1 MNKKTIFK
9 NILKLSLFSLLISQ
23 SACVVA
29 NNCYKLGYSQ
39 KIDSTFFN
47 EKDSKGYFIYSYLD
61 KKDSKSYFLYKIDS
75 NGNAEKIIDLGS
87 KSYDAKNQN
96 SNNLDYKFTI
106 LPNDKI
112 LLQEN
117 LTSDQYISKQTINS
131 SSWQPLE
138 LSSSYYLVDLKSK
151 SLIYKKDALSQ
162 SSIFDSENKNIFNMT
177 SKGINVFNIENGFYY
192 NNTIEN
198 NEKESYLSAKWVDSN
213 TLFVIKTDGI
223 DYNSKLKTAF
233 IYQLKDNNLIKISEY
248 NINEEQ
254 QNIFSQLEPKIYTN
268 NILEFEANVREN
280 AKPPNMSRNS
290 YKLDFSNNSL
300 ALIKS
305 NLPDTPIT
313 INQPKILLKASQKM
327 YLEYIEPNSIVTSKK
342 PIFDYLKELPKGF
355 YSEESL
361 CGDYKTM

>member
-39 KIDSTFFN
+39 KIDATFFN

-61 KKDSKSYFLYKIDS
+61 KKDSKSYFLYKIDV
-75 NGNAEKIIDLGS
+75 NGSSEKIIDLGS

-106 LPNDKI
+106 LSNDKI

-117 LTSDQYISKQTINS
+117 ISSDKSAWKQTINS
-131 SSWQPLE
+131 GSWQPLE

-151 SLIYKKDALSQ
+151 SLIYKKDSLSQ

-198 NEKESYLSAKWVDSN
+198 NEKESYLSAKWVNSN
-213 TLFVIKTDGI
+213 TLFVIKTDGLG
-223 DYNSKLKTAF
+223 YNSKFKTAF
-233 IYQLKDNNLIKISEY
+233 IYQLKDNNLTKISEY
-248 NINEEQ
+248 NINETE
-254 QNIFSQLEPKIYTN
+254 QNIFQNMEPKSYTN
-268 NILEFEANVREN
+268 NTLEFESNVREISHLP
-280 AKPPNMSRNS
+280 KISKNS
-290 YKLDFSNNSL
+290 YKLDFSNNL
-300 ALIKS
+300 VTLLKS
-305 NLPDTPIT
+305 DLPDEIIE
-313 INQPKILLKASQKM
+313 INKSKILLKASQKM

-355 YSEESL
+355 YSEELL